1 VIIRNSI
8 CEFDI
13 KNAGITI
20 LYEKG
25 ILTKKEYLYY
35 INLDKDTRVIKTGL
49 LLKDNPKYYD
59 IQMAGFREYMDKFIL
74 ANKIKKYSVYEIAK
88 DALWI
93 IGRQPKLLKFDKI
106 EFVKK
111 REFTSFFKFR
121 KVIFYVNSRTDIID
135 IRGSNPKDNTFLN
148 VIKDILIK
156 YEYEVDLYTKLHK
169 IRNNLNDNPK
179 YYGDNVIKNIDNVK
193 IINRLIKEIL

>member
-1 VIIRNSI
+1 MIIRNSI

-74 ANKIKKYSVYEIAK
+74 ANKIKKYSVYETAK

-169 IRNNLNDNPK
+169 IRNNLNDNPN
-179 YYGDNVIKNIDNVK
+179 YYGENVIKNIDNIK

>member
-1 VIIRNSI
+1 MIIRNSI

-25 ILTKKEYLYY
+25 ILTEKEYLYY

>member
-1 VIIRNSI
+1 MIIRNSI

>member
-1 VIIRNSI
+1 MIIRNSI

-93 IGRQPKLLKFDKI
+93 IGRQPKLLKIDKI

-169 IRNNLNDNPK
+169 IRNNLNDNPN
-179 YYGDNVIKNIDNVK
+179 YYGDNVIKNIDNIK

>member
-1 VIIRNSI
+1 MIIRNSI

-93 IGRQPKLLKFDKI
+93 IGRQPKLLKFDNI

-169 IRNNLNDNPK
+169 IRNNLNDNPN
-179 YYGDNVIKNIDNVK
+179 YYGDNVIKNIDNIK

>member
-1 VIIRNSI
+1 MIIRNSI

-59 IQMAGFREYMDKFIL
+59 IQMAGFTEYMDKFIL

-135 IRGSNPKDNTFLN
+135 IRGSNPIDFTFLN

-169 IRNNLNDNPK
+169 IRNNLNDNPN
-179 YYGDNVIKNIDNVK
+179 YYGDNVIKNIDNIK

>member
-1 VIIRNSI
+1 MIIRNSI

-93 IGRQPKLLKFDKI
+93 IGRQPKLLKFDNI

-135 IRGSNPKDNTFLN
+135 VRGSNPKDNTFLN

-156 YEYEVDLYTKLHK
+156 YEYEVDLYTRLHK

-179 YYGDNVIKNIDNVK
+179 YYGDNVIKNIDNIK

>member
-1 VIIRNSI
+1 MDYRKTEYERNI
-8 CEFDI
+8 DEV
-13 KNAGITI
+13 
-20 LYEKG
+20 EKV
-25 ILTKKEYLYY
+25 LK
-35 INLDKDTRVIKTGL
+35 IN
-49 LLKDNPKYYD
+49 
-59 IQMAGFREYMDKFIL
+59 
-74 ANKIKKYSVYEIAK
+74 
-88 DALWI
+88 
-93 IGRQPKLLKFDKI
+93 I

-169 IRNNLNDNPK
+169 IRNNLNDNPN
-179 YYGDNVIKNIDNVK
+179 YYGDNVIKNIDNIK

>member
-1 VIIRNSI
+1 MIIRNSI

-93 IGRQPKLLKFDKI
+93 IGRQ
-106 EFVKK
+106 
-111 REFTSFFKFR
+111 
-121 KVIFYVNSRTDIID
+121 NM
-135 IRGSNPKDNTFLN
+135 
-148 VIKDILIK
+148 
-156 YEYEVDLYTKLHK
+156 
-169 IRNNLNDNPK
+169 
-179 YYGDNVIKNIDNVK
+179 
-193 IINRLIKEIL
+193 KEI

>member
-1 VIIRNSI
+1 MIIRNSI

-93 IGRQPKLLKFDKI
+93 IGRQPKLLKFDNI

-135 IRGSNPKDNTFLN
+135 IRGSNPKDNIFLN

-169 IRNNLNDNPK
+169 IRNILNDNPK
-179 YYGDNVIKNIDNVK
+179 YYGDNVIKNIDNIK